1 MRTPFLRTFSENFN
15 YEGWL
20 FAKICYQKWEKRCF
34 GSMFYG

>member
-1 MRTPFLRTFSENFN
+1 MRTPFLCTFFTNFS

-20 FAKICYQKWEKRCF
+20 FAKMCYQKWKNWSF